1 MNKDNKQNSDAAQRS
16 ELVPQHKR
24 MAMGVPIDG
33 KGGSG
38 SQPTGD
44 SKKPSNDRRK

>member
-1 MNKDNKQNSDAAQRS
+1 MKENDKQNSDAAQKS

-33 KGGSG
+33 KSGAGS
-38 SQPTGD
+38 SAKPAP
-44 SKKPSNDRRK
+44 SSSNKK